1 MSVKYWCH
9 DTPDK
14 VCAKRNLNIPSPTL
28 FFWQE
33 NSESHRKKN
42 SCSKYSS
49 NWFSNSPTSPEW
61 WWQKLWSLS
70 ALTNSFCMVDAST
83 RLRSNSWDIMSP
95 CEPPPDQWF
104 IGCTLSK
111 ATFFNAF
118 VLDSF
123 YWSVNR
129 TAICFNMDPQ
139 IQPKYHVHPFSLGQ
153 SSTFMAS
160 ADMSHYHPL
169 PYM

>member
-111 ATFFNAF
+111 ATF
-118 VLDSF
+118 LTPLCWIPSTGRLIGLP
-123 YWSVNR
+123 SV
-129 TAICFNMDPQ
+129 
-139 IQPKYHVHPFSLGQ
+139 
-153 SSTFMAS
+153 STWILKFKQNTMFI
-160 ADMSHYHPL
+160 HFP
-169 PYM
+169 